1 MAKKF
6 VIFFRIKIFYKT
18 YQPIFSIAS
27 QYVHILRVA
36 EVIIMNDKFLCG
48 MVLGFMVGA
57 IVMHVNPKAQELLE
71 KGKEEVKKVIDKI

>member
-1 MAKKF
+1 
-6 VIFFRIKIFYKT
+6 
-18 YQPIFSIAS
+18 
-27 QYVHILRVA
+27 
-36 EVIIMNDKFLCG
+36 MNDKFLCG